1 MPIIDIQRR
10 LRELGRIRIGQ
21 VVTTKSGK
29 TAPSKLDHFR
39 FTSVNRP
46 LLEQIAGHYGG
57 EVRDWQP
64 QGNNPAG
71 YEVITDTTEIP
82 VIVPPG
88 QPVSQW
94 YEAWTGGGC
103 QRRCDGATEILS
115 DQPCICAAQDER
127 ICKPTTRLNV
137 MLRDVDVIGV
147 FRLET
152 HGWNAATELPAAA
165 ELCIQAAAALGHP
178 VPAVLELQ
186 ERVDKKDGETRRY
199 MVPGLVPGVSPAALI
214 GVTGSAAELATREQ
228 PAIEAGDAVPDYLAE
243 AKAATSLAQVQ
254 AIWHRAAGAGHLDDD
269 LKAELTRIGN
279 ALNEQP
285 NQQSAGR
292 SEPPGLEPDADAVWQ
307 QILAAAG
314 ALDPPMSLPDVED
327 DFAQRNGGLTT
338 ASASGAELAVYLE
351 HLRSQS

>member
-29 TAPSKLDHFR
+29 TAPSKLDRFR
-39 FTSVNRP
+39 FTSANRP

-64 QGNNPAG
+64 QGNGAAG
-71 YEVITDTTEIP
+71 FEVITDATEVP

-115 DQPCICAAQDER
+115 DQPCICATQDER

-186 ERVDKKDGETRRY
+186 ERVDKKDGQTRRY

-214 GVTGSAAELATREQ
+214 GVTGSAPALAKQER
-228 PAIEAGDAVPDYLAE
+228 PAIESGGVPDFLAE
-243 AKAATSLAQVQ
+243 AKAATSLEEWREVYTRASNSGAPWTMQLKADLI
-254 AIWHRAAGAGHLDDD
+254 AIGEQFKTATQPAGAPELD
-269 LKAELTRIGN
+269 
-279 ALNEQP
+279 
-285 NQQSAGR
+285 
-292 SEPPGLEPDADAVWQ
+292 PDVVWQ
-307 QILAAAG
+307 QILAVAG
-314 ALDPPMSLPDVED
+314 EKEMTIPEIED
-327 DFAQRNGGLTT
+327 DFAQRNGGVTT
-338 ASASGAELAVYLE
+338 ASASGPELGAYLE
-351 HLRSQS
+351 HLWSES